1 MALSPEFLEALQAT
15 VATDAILTD
24 EGSCER
30 FSKDYYWYSP
40 WLQEQL
46 QEKRADAVVRCASE
60 AEVIDVLRLAYA
72 YRVPVVPRGLGT
84 GNYGQAIP
92 LHGGLILDL
101 RPMSAILEFTNGGV
115 RVEAGTK
122 LLDIEMAARDRGLEL
137 RMYPSTIAMSTV
149 GGFIAGGSC
158 GIGSINH
165 GVLRDRGN
173 VRCLRVVTANE
184 EPQVLELQGKDIDK
198 VLHAY
203 GTNGIIT
210 QIDLPLTHCTNWQQ
224 LAIGFERLKEA
235 HDFCWALG
243 RSEGIHKRSIALL
256 EQPLVGYQKPISD
269 LVDVGVH
276 AVLTL
281 IDPTDLGEV
290 KMLAAEMQG
299 SISGEVPL
307 YAQGAPTL
315 SEATWNHTTL
325 WAKKIDPNY
334 TYLQCAFAPS
344 PQESWQQLSH
354 LKEKFG
360 DDWLMHVEM
369 VRFMGAVNY
378 WALPVLQYRDRDGL
392 QATIDECKTI
402 GVGISNPHTYIL
414 EEGGHDAGNP
424 VQLAFK
430 HEADPLGILNP
441 GKMKL
446 FVSAVATDIM
456 PDLSQETEDSLEES
470 SPPEDST
477 EIALEGGIESK
488 NVKEVVASE

>member
-1 MALSPEFLEALQAT
+1 MAFSSEFLEALQAA
-15 VATDAILTD
+15 VQAEAILTD

-46 QEKRADAVVRCASE
+46 ENKRADAVVRCASE
-60 AEVIDVLRLAYA
+60 GEVIDVLRLAYA

-92 LHGGLILDL
+92 LNGGLVLDL
-101 RPMSAILEFTNGGV
+101 RPMAKILEFTNGGV
-115 RVEAGTK
+115 RVEPGAK
-122 LLDIEMAARDRGLEL
+122 LLDIEMLARERGLEL

-184 EPQVLELQGKDIDK
+184 EPQVLELRGKDIDK

-210 QIDLPLTHCTNWQQ
+210 QIDLPLTHCTHWQQ
-224 LAIGFERLKEA
+224 VAIGFERLKEA

-243 RSEGIHKRSIALL
+243 RSEGIHKREIALL
-256 EQPLVGYQKPISD
+256 EQPLVGEQKPISMVAD
-269 LVDVGVH
+269 AEKH
-276 AVLTL
+276 AVLSL
-281 IDPTDLGEV
+281 IDPTDLDEV

-299 SISGEVPL
+299 SIATLGQL
-307 YAQGAPTL
+307 YAEGVPTL
-315 SEATWNHTTL
+315 SDATWNHTTL
-325 WAKKIDPNY
+325 WAKKSDPNC
-334 TYLQCAFAPS
+334 TYLQCAFAPN
-344 PQESWQQLSH
+344 PQDSWEQLSH

-360 DDWLMHVEM
+360 AGWLMHVEM

-378 WALPVLQYRDRDGL
+378 WALPVLQYRDRDSL

-430 HEADPLGILNP
+430 HESDPLGILNP

-446 FVSAVATDIM
+446 FVSSET
-456 PDLSQETEDSLEES
+456 PEPTPLSESNKIAETSSPTGDTAEETEAVIDSTKLEES
-470 SPPEDST
+470 AT
-477 EIALEGGIESK
+477 
-488 NVKEVVASE
+488 SE

>member
-1 MALSPEFLEALQAT
+1 MPLPTEFINALQAV
-15 VATDAILTD
+15 VAADAILTD

-30 FSKDYYWYSP
+30 LSKDYYWYSP

-46 QEKRADAVVRCASE
+46 ADKRADAVVQCCSE
-60 AEVIDVLRLAYA
+60 AEAIAVLRLAYA
-72 YRVPVVPRGLGT
+72 HRVPIVPRGLGT

-92 LHGGLILDL
+92 LEGGIVLDL
-101 RPMSAILEFTNGGV
+101 KPMNRILEFTNGGV
-115 RVEAGTK
+115 RVEPGAK
-122 LLDIEMAARDRGLEL
+122 LIDIEMAAREQGLEL

-158 GIGSINH
+158 GVGSINH

-173 VRCLRVVTANE
+173 VRGLRVVTANE

-210 QIDLPLTHCTNWQQ
+210 EIDLPLTRRTDWQQ
-224 LAIGFERLKEA
+224 LAIGFDSLKEA

-256 EQPLVGYQKPISD
+256 EQPLVGWQKPIASLANPD
-269 LVDVGVH
+269 RH

-281 IDPTDLGEV
+281 IDLTDLDEV
-290 KMLAAEMQG
+290 KLLAAEMG
-299 SISGEVPL
+299 GTISIDVPL
-307 YAQGAPTL
+307 YAEGAPTL
-315 SEATWNHTTL
+315 SDATWNHTTL
-325 WAKKIDPNY
+325 WAKKANDDY
-334 TYLQCAFAPS
+334 TYLQCAFASNPR
-344 PQESWQQLSH
+344 ESWQQLSH
-354 LKEKFG
+354 MKEKFG

-378 WALPVLQYRDRDGL
+378 WALPVLQYRDRQGL
-392 QATIDECKTI
+392 QAAIDECKTI
-402 GVGISNPHTYIL
+402 GIGISNPHTYIL

-446 FVSAVATDIM
+446 FVSAGLTETAASREGATD
-456 PDLSQETEDSLEES
+456 TA
-470 SPPEDST
+470 
-477 EIALEGGIESK
+477 IASGK
-488 NVKEVVASE
+488 AS